1 MYTPIVNVPAD
12 LWDNIKLFVSDS
24 VNSNSPA
31 SIREMLTHMN
41 GIDTPKLYISEQ
53 RHKMIVDMAI
63 ERVSEFSSCDV
74 QIDRNAR
81 ISEGS
86 DNGCY
91 VSGWVWCDFAGT
103 ELDKNMEHTEQT
115 IEEVSD
121 ES

>member
-31 SIREMLTHMN
+31 SLKEMLTQMN
-41 GIDTPKLYISEQ
+41 DIDTPKLYISEQ

-81 ISEGS
+81 TSEGS

-91 VSGWVWCDFAGT
+91 VSAWVWCDFAGT
-103 ELDKNMEHTEQT
+103 ELDKHMEHAAQT
-115 IEEVSD
+115 TEEVSD